1 MALLPLLV
9 SAALAM
15 VHLRGP
21 VPAVLTVGASQ
32 VIPLIAAR
40 SVLNRGPAGI
50 TAADRVTLFR
60 AGLAGVLSSALV
72 LVLLGAI
79 PTRSWWVAVIAAVA
93 ALLDAADGWIA
104 RRLNTSTAAG
114 ARLDEETDAAALLVL
129 SGLFAV
135 SAGWWV
141 LLIGLMR
148 YAFVAAASVRQ
159 RWRAPLPYSRVRK
172 VVAAAQAAAL
182 VIALVPAIP
191 LPAATG
197 LAAGALSALALSFGR
212 DILHLERSGRASSP

>member
-1 MALLPLLV
+1 MVLLPLLV
-9 SAALAM
+9 SAVLAM

-21 VPAVLTVGASQ
+21 VPAALTIGASQ
-32 VIPLIAAR
+32 VIPLIAAK
-40 SVLNRGPAGI
+40 SVLRRGPVGI

-60 AGLAGVLSSALV
+60 AGLVGVLSSALV

-129 SGLFAV
+129 SGLFAI

-148 YAFVAAASVRQ
+148 YAFVAVASIRE
-159 RWRAPLPYSRVRK
+159 RWRQPLAYSPVRK
-172 VVAAAQAAAL
+172 IVAAAQAAAL
-182 VIALVPAIP
+182 VIALVPVTP
-191 LPAATG
+191 LPLAAG
-197 LAAGALSALALSFGR
+197 LAAGALGALALSFGR
-212 DILHLERSGRASSP
+212 DILHLERSS